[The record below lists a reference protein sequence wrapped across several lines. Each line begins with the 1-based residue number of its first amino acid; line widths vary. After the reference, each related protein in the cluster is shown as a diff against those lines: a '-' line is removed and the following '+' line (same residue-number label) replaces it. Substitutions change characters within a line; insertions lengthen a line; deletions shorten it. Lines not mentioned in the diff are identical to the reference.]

1 MGGKV
6 FGLKK
11 DSGTHIRLLA
21 PELGRRREP
30 SPHLRAHRR
39 GVDGVL
45 AEVMRIERTA
55 DGAGSRLLAS
65 QLSEATVTL
74 LGELTGED
82 FAPVREKLASHAHL
96 GCSVALAE
104 DLSNG
109 CAVGLT
115 EPHVDTALLYLA
127 LENKVSDEL
136 MKALTDW
143 MMEAGYYLRRTGRE
157 VVDVVPTLRQDL
169 PRLFPMRIAP
179 VAPVV
184 PAAPVAPVV
193 PVAPVKVGFPTQRL
207 ANQVARR
214 GA

>member
-1 MGGKV
+1 M

-11 DSGTHIRLLA
+11 DAGTHVRLVA
-21 PELGRRREP
+21 PELGRRRQP

-39 GVDGVL
+39 GVDNVL

-55 DGAGSRLLAS
+55 DGAASRLLAS

-96 GCSVALAE
+96 GCSMALAE
-104 DLSNG
+104 DLSDG
-109 CAVGLT
+109 CAVALT
-115 EPHVDTALLYLA
+115 EPHVDTALLYLS

-143 MMEAGYYLRRTGRE
+143 MVEAGYYLRRTGRE
-157 VVDVVPTLRQDL
+157 VVDVIPTLREDL
-169 PRLFPMRIAP
+169 PRLFPARIAP
-179 VAPVV
+179 VAP
-184 PAAPVAPVV
+184 AAPVTPVG
-193 PVAPVKVGFPTQRL
+193 PVKVAFPTQRL